1 MVSLV
6 WIVTIDFLLL
16 NCCALQTSCR
26 CRRVVAANG
35 YTLGKKKHLHDG
47 DEEIPGAWE
56 IQWNDTSMARGPM
69 EGLEETKIC
78 WGMRIPICLFCVLGE
93 ESKHKIPI
101 SWKS

>member
-26 CRRVVAANG
+26 CRCVVAANG
-35 YTLGKKKHLHDG
+35 YTLGKKKHSHDG

-56 IQWNDTSMARGPM
+56 IQWNDTSMARGPT
-69 EGLEETKIC
+69 ED
-78 WGMRIPICLFCVLGE
+78 
-93 ESKHKIPI
+93 SKKHRYVGG
-101 SWKS
+101 